1 MKHYIKQRLRESLL
15 NEELSDEDK
24 IINLL
29 KTGNEINI
37 EIAYG
42 LGEGQGINIDELVK
56 SIYGILLTKSK
67 GKTIK
72 DRLLYLPNLKE
83 LWLNDYDLTSLPEG
97 IENLT
102 NLWGLYLQT
111 NKLTSLKGT
120 ENLTNLKELYL
131 NNNELT
137 SLPEGIDKLTNL
149 KRLYLRNNEL
159 TSLEGIDK
167 LTNLKEL
174 HLRNNELTTL
184 KGIDKLTN
192 LVWLR
197 LGGNQLES
205 LPEGIGNLT
214 NLKELYLQDNP
225 ISGPEKARLKKIFGN
240 KVIF

>member
-37 EIAYG
+37 ELAYG

-111 NKLTSLKGT
+111 NK
-120 ENLTNLKELYL
+120 
-131 NNNELT
+131 
-137 SLPEGIDKLTNL
+137 
-149 KRLYLRNNEL
+149 L